1 MQSVCIWVFL
11 NILNDTRNFLFF
23 TKGLCLFN
31 FKEEYLKNIIVH
43 DIWDVITKRKCI
55 FPCAYPANSLCWS
68 RNYFLFIKETCR
80 KSILCAFKD
89 ASGSQ
94 VLQKKC
100 CLLNVYMSSI
110 SKEKFTYN
118 ISADLVQYNIFYVCN
133 WLPNI
138 NTIHMRCCSIN

>member
-1 MQSVCIWVFL
+1 MTQEIFYFSQKDFVFL
-11 NILNDTRNFLFF
+11 TL
-23 TKGLCLFN
+23 KKS
-31 FKEEYLKNIIVH
+31 FKKNIIVH

-80 KSILCAFKD
+80 KSIQCAFKD